1 MARSKQEIKFVY
13 AVKSAA
19 FPGLI
24 KIGRTQNMRDR
35 LSQLNTSCAP
45 APFVVVTVSQTLDY
59 VRDERM
65 AHDFFSSQ
73 RMEGEF
79 FSVPESEV
87 IDFFKTIQGK
97 FDAESS
103 QPLVADPAAEAKQKA
118 QVQAFKLWYFCEL
131 AKLEKLERERNVSR
145 VTQAELDSAQ
155 HQGPV
160 APILDD
166 LRLKRKREQEDRL
179 FDMEMEERELG
190 LEERKLGLEEREL
203 GLEERKLGLEER
215 KLQHNIKLIE
225 QVSTAMRAINS
236 LKDWANVDECTKMQA
251 TEHIKNILFNKMVA
265 PPEYP
270 SAAKRS
276 CV

>member
-1 MARSKQEIKFVY
+1 MTRSKQEVKFVY

-65 AHDFFSSQ
+65 AHDFFASQ

-97 FDAESS
+97 FDVESN
-103 QPLVADPAAEAKQKA
+103 QPLVTDPAAEAKQKA
-118 QVQAFKLWYFCEL
+118 QVQAFKLWYFGEL
-131 AKLEKLERERNVSR
+131 AKLERERNVSR
-145 VTQAELDSAQ
+145 ATQAELDSEQ
-155 HQGPV
+155 HQEPV

-166 LRLKRKREQEDRL
+166 LRLKRKREQEDLL
-179 FDMEMEERELG
+179 FDMKM
-190 LEERKLGLEEREL
+190 EERKLGLEERKL